1 MKQIYKITPYLALI
15 IIFQNCSPKYTAS
28 FQKTDSKYYNTSNQT
43 VENKELEEQIVV
55 ETTQPELLASTNE
68 EVVEQIITENVI
80 KSKVERSKQLENA
93 NKNLN
98 EREKE
103 ILSEVRESLKSMT
116 KEEKKA
122 LRSTFKEKLK
132 EMKKSDR
139 RDDAAFVLIVILSII
154 IPPVGMLLYEG
165 EITNRFWLSLVLTL
179 LGYLPGLIYTLY
191 VVLGGK

>member
-28 FQKTDSKYYNTSNQT
+28 FQKTDSKYYNTANQT
-43 VENKELEEQIVV
+43 VENEELEEQIVE

-68 EVVEQIITENVI
+68 EVVEQVITENVI
-80 KSKVERSKQLENA
+80 KSKAERSKQLEKA
-93 NKNLN
+93 NRNLN

-103 ILSEVRESLKSMT
+103 ILNEVRESLKSMT
-116 KEEKKA
+116 KEEKQA

-179 LGYLPGLIYTLY
+179 LGILPGIIYTLY